1 MAASQSRLPAAVA
14 LLLLMAAATPAH
26 ARRFGR
32 CELARE
38 LRYRHGLP
46 WDQLATWVCI
56 ANYESNF
63 DTAAVGRLNGDGS
76 LDHGI
81 FQISDK
87 YWCSPPGHGW
97 ACGISCDRLQDDDI
111 SDDVTCARRI
121 HAEHQRL
128 SGDGF
133 NAWTVY
139 RQHCSGGRAGHFLN
153 GWARDS
159 AEPSAGGLCPFWRRR
174 GVPIAGSRPRL
185 PPPPLPR
192 RLARLPTA
200 PPPAAAARWAR
211 RRAHHTSLPAS
222 SDAMRR
228 PPQTLTLPALIST
241 ALAAGAWLALARAKT
256 FERCELAQELRYRH
270 GLPAAQV
277 PTWVCIARFESLFN
291 TSAVG
296 RLSGGSLD
304 HGLFQMSDAYW
315 CSPPGRGT
323 ACGLSCDK
331 LVDNDI
337 SDDVECALRVYREH
351 QRLSGDGFNA
361 WVVYQRF
368 CSRGRADHYVDDC
381 FEKPVNA
388 NVV

>member
-1 MAASQSRLPAAVA
+1 
-14 LLLLMAAATPAH
+14 
-26 ARRFGR
+26 
-32 CELARE
+32 
-38 LRYRHGLP
+38 
-46 WDQLATWVCI
+46 
-56 ANYESNF
+56 
-63 DTAAVGRLNGDGS
+63 
-76 LDHGI
+76 
-81 FQISDK
+81 
-87 YWCSPPGHGW
+87 
-97 ACGISCDRLQDDDI
+97 
-111 SDDVTCARRI
+111 
-121 HAEHQRL
+121 
-128 SGDGF
+128 
-133 NAWTVY
+133 
-139 RQHCSGGRAGHFLN
+139 
-153 GWARDS
+153 
-159 AEPSAGGLCPFWRRR
+159 
-174 GVPIAGSRPRL
+174 
-185 PPPPLPR
+185 
-192 RLARLPTA
+192 
-200 PPPAAAARWAR
+200 
-211 RRAHHTSLPAS
+211 
-222 SDAMRR
+222 MRR

-241 ALAAGAWLALARAKT
+241 ALAAGAWLALVRAKT